1 MVLQEKYLLHFLT
14 LQNKPWKE
22 VIYIK
27 DDSKL
32 EGRVCGASFNDWCLG
47 KVKETNCGFRIGAA
61 ENMAGFAG
69 YIDDVSIIYY
79 ICLLWNRNE

>member
-1 MVLQEKYLLHFLT
+1 M
-14 LQNKPWKE
+14 
-22 VIYIK
+22 IYIK
-27 DDSKL
+27 DDNKL

-69 YIDDVSIIYY
+69 FLDDVSLIYC
-79 ICLLWNRNE
+79 ICLLRNRNKQVNFKLKYLCAFQMRCILLAR